1 MNLILFI
8 LFILFI
14 LHSKLIQNSIE
25 LDVIMSLETNND
37 NTCVNTEVISPYT
50 DNYIMYLKTVQASAF
65 CKTIES
71 LKEILNDTNIT
82 FDNEGL
88 RIMTMDGLKTSLIN
102 VRMYGQNFEEYY
114 CENEI
119 LVGVNMANLYKLI
132 KSIEN
137 NDMLTLFLTKDEVY
151 TLGITINNPD
161 KNRSTQLKLKLLD
174 LDHKRIEGPST
185 EFRNVIT
192 LPSSDFQRICRDM
205 QNIGDKITIENYGT
219 HIQLVCN
226 GDFADQTT
234 VISGINKDVTNEC
247 PESEVVRG
255 TFSLKHL
262 SLFTRCTNLC
272 NTVELYLK
280 NEYPLLVK
288 YGIANLGRIFMA
300 LTPCINDND
309 DDNYLV

>member
-1 MNLILFI
+1 
-8 LFILFI
+8 
-14 LHSKLIQNSIE
+14 
-25 LDVIMSLETNND
+25 MSDERNNDNNDNND
-37 NTCVNTEVISPYT
+37 NTDNTAKECSYG
-50 DNYIMYLKTVQASAF
+50 DQYIMYMNTVQASAF

-82 FDNEGL
+82 FDNEGI

-102 VRMYGQNFEEYY
+102 VRMYGKNFEQYY

-119 LVGVNMANLYKLI
+119 LVGVNMANLHKLI

-137 NDMLTLFLTKDEVY
+137 NDMLTLYLKKDEVY
-151 TLGITINNPD
+151 TLGIIINNPD

-174 LDHKRIEGPST
+174 LDHKRIEVPST

-219 HIQLVCN
+219 HIQLVCK

-234 VISGINKDVTNEC
+234 VISGINKDVTTEC

-300 LTPCINDND
+300 LTPCIIDNHD
-309 DDNYLV
+309 DSE